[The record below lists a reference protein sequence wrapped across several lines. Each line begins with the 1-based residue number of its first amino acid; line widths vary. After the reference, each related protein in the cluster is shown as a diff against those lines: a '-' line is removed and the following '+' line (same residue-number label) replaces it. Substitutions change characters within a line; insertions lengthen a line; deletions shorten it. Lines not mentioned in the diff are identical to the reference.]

1 MNISTEWKDADGGS
15 WSTGAKQTITV
26 KSFEDRTTNT
36 RPAAPSR
43 TWNLMPYILCSIQCL
58 KLSKTVDIVHTLL
71 LPISVSPAPGTAW
84 GHLEWRIGDN
94 VVRWLGRWAPSLPLP
109 TWTKTDNRKA
119 ILTASLKALFAPRNL
134 PQIKHCIGAIF
145 TITSRLAFDKEVFSS
160 GPFSQIYKYKC
171 VMGTPF
177 R

>member
-1 MNISTEWKDADGGS
+1 MPTEALGVLVPSKPLQSKVLKTGPPIQDLLHHQEPETLCCIS
-15 WSTGAKQTITV
+15 
-26 KSFEDRTTNT
+26 
-36 RPAAPSR
+36 
-43 TWNLMPYILCSIQCL
+43 CSIQYW

-84 GHLEWRIGDN
+84 GHLEWRIGDI

-119 ILTASLKALFAPRNL
+119 ILTASLKARFAPRNL
-134 PQIKHCIGAIF
+134 PQIKHWIGAIF
-145 TITSRLAFDKEVFSS
+145 TITTRLAFDKEVFSS